1 MPRRLPATV
10 QLDACS
16 LCTLRPGPSQK
27 PPHTCQAQQPLT
39 TLSHDGG
46 FYRVYDGLSQSRY
59 SPQYGFLCGD
69 ANTYWVRPE
78 RRFHRDSVKK
88 HLDWHNREPTYY
100 ISIFSSFQKAL
111 EESERRQNQPW
122 VRDEASGR
130 FARRGQVRVAEIAG
144 LETLRENGVFLTST
158 SELRRCHVLDY
169 SDEFVNQHEWLV
181 LDHIP
186 ASCVVGDHSTKE
198 FI

>member
-1 MPRRLPATV
+1 M
-10 QLDACS
+10 
-16 LCTLRPGPSQK
+16 
-27 PPHTCQAQQPLT
+27 
-39 TLSHDGG
+39 
-46 FYRVYDGLSQSRY
+46 
-59 SPQYGFLCGD
+59 
-69 ANTYWVRPE
+69 
-78 RRFHRDSVKK
+78 
-88 HLDWHNREPTYY
+88 
-100 ISIFSSFQKAL
+100 
-111 EESERRQNQPW
+111 
-122 VRDEASGR
+122 
-130 FARRGQVRVAEIAG
+130 AEIAG